1 MTIRS
6 NEPDPDAMIAGL
18 HKIRQDLLAEH
29 GDNLAAYVAAAQTRQ
44 NESGRPIVTRP
55 QRSPT
60 AEKFGTTVPGD
71 RA

>member
-29 GDNLAAYVAAAQTRQ
+29 GDNLAAYVRQ
-44 NESGRPIVTRP
+44 HKLGKTSLAD
-55 QRSPT
+55 QS
-60 AEKFGTTVPGD
+60 
-71 RA
+71 